1 MNLDFKFFDKALAG
15 VQAEEY
21 MNSAIP
27 NGKSLYFADIH
38 LIYTWKQIRFEL
50 DWTNIFDTKNY
61 TAAYHDALNEYRSAY
76 RIRPSE
82 VMLKVRLKLK

>member
-1 MNLDFKFFDKALAG
+1 LNLDFKIFDKALAG

-38 LIYTWKQIRFEL
+38 LIYTWVR
-50 DWTNIFDTKNY
+50 
-61 TAAYHDALNEYRSAY
+61 H
-76 RIRPSE
+76 E
-82 VMLKVRLKLK
+82 VA